1 MQGFLQLNDIGSHY
15 DPHLRIIGGHHET
28 LESHNTHML
37 QNKGETMHHEV
48 HTTQTQLRES
58 PAHPK
63 KCVLSGNHLYTGPF
77 LVAMGIFSDIERR
90 RKNTLVHLLKIE
102 KKKKKKARGQ
112 PGHGALRARRKNCSC
127 LVNR

>member
-1 MQGFLQLNDIGSHY
+1 
-15 DPHLRIIGGHHET
+15 
-28 LESHNTHML
+28 ML

-63 KCVLSGNHLYTGPF
+63 KCVLSGNHLCPGPF
-77 LVAMGIFSDIERR
+77 LVAMGIFSDIGRR

-102 KKKKKKARGQ
+102 KKEKKKGQ
-112 PGHGALRARRKNCSC
+112 RPTRPWRPPGEKKKIAAIW
-127 LVNR
+127 